1 MNVTG
6 IKAEIGAE
14 VPLADT
20 EAAVHPA
27 QAETGAEV
35 PLADTEAA
43 AHPTEIAAEV
53 ITAAVTGAPEAAN
66 AAVTAV
72 QAAVTE
78 EVSAAEAADRVP
90 PDGIPVTVS
99 TEETDLPFF

>member
-20 EAAVHPA
+20 EAAVHPT
-27 QAETGAEV
+27 QAEIAAVTPTTAVG
-35 PLADTEAA
+35 PLM
-43 AHPTEIAAEV
+43 EIAAEV